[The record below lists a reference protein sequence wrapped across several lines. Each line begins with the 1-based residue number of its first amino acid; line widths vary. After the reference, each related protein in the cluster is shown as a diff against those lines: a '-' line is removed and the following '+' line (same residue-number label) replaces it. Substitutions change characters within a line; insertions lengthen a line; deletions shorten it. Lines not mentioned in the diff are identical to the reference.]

1 MALTP
6 RPSAPRLPQ
15 DGRLPHRS
23 DTRGD
28 GFEGGCLSLLVL
40 LLEIP
45 VALLLGLALML
56 RGWGRS
62 SEYMNSKVRTE
73 PPPMDWVPTLWFG
86 GFTLAVLVIAVVFL
100 RTAHPYAGSVQLLLA
115 ALALI
120 VTVATWPGS
129 YERAHPASPPCPA
142 WAGPCAPVDP
152 TRPAQ

>member
-1 MALTP
+1 M
-6 RPSAPRLPQ
+6 
-15 DGRLPHRS
+15 
-23 DTRGD
+23 
-28 GFEGGCLSLLVL
+28 L

-45 VALLLGLALML
+45 VALMLGLALVL

-62 SEYMNSKVRTE
+62 NAYMTAKVRAE
-73 PPPMDWVPTLWFG
+73 PPPMDWPPTLWFG

-100 RTAHPYAGSVQLLLA
+100 RSGHPYAGSVQLLLA

-120 VTVATWPGS
+120 VTVATWHGS